1 MLLTRIED
9 DVDFA
14 SKDDIDRL
22 ARNVRRRLN
31 GRVRDFHLLLQ
42 DNGLVLQGFAFTYYA
57 KQLAQHTI
65 MQSTRLPILAN
76 DIEVEILMLAER

>member
-14 SKDDIDRL
+14 SRDEIDRL

-31 GRVRDFHLLLQ
+31 GQVRDFHLRLQ
-42 DNGLVLQGFAFTYYA
+42 DNGLILQGYAITYYA
-57 KQLAQHTI
+57 KQLAQHHHAGDPTSDFG
-65 MQSTRLPILAN
+65 Q
-76 DIEVEILMLAER
+76 